1 MTWDNNAEQ
10 QTEFIGTTDTFSDVV
25 SKSNSNIVQLFSIG
39 TSKEKKEKK
48 TKPFIHQVRFHG
60 PRGKIVRVWANID
73 NGTMKEVMSS
83 AMFRKVKHRM
93 GTAAPSSQ
101 LLQVANGT
109 IIRSEARWEGCVD
122 INGIDADVAFEVFDS
137 GGKWDFLF
145 GKTLLETFKAVHNY
159 ESDEITVHGKKGNVT
174 LSNQSHIAR
183 TPQPTTQPSST
194 TLIQV
199 CVITDNTQP
208 HEDEELTEVD
218 IEALKKDTNLFT

>member
-73 NGTMKEVMSS
+73 DGTMKEVMSS

-101 LLQVANGT
+101 LLQVANGM
-109 IIRSEARWEGCVD
+109 IIRSEA
-122 INGIDADVAFEVFDS
+122 
-137 GGKWDFLF
+137 
-145 GKTLLETFKAVHNY
+145 
-159 ESDEITVHGKKGNVT
+159 
-174 LSNQSHIAR
+174 
-183 TPQPTTQPSST
+183 
-194 TLIQV
+194 
-199 CVITDNTQP
+199 
-208 HEDEELTEVD
+208 
-218 IEALKKDTNLFT
+218 